1 MNFLLMMAVLLLAFA
16 NGANDNFK
24 GVATLWGAG
33 RTSYGAVLLWA
44 TLSTFAGSVLAFSF
58 SEGLVKVFNGSR
70 FLGGAISADPI
81 FLTAVAL
88 GGAVTVLLATLLG
101 APISTTHALAGSL
114 VGAGLLAASP

>member
-1 MNFLLMMAVLLLAFA
+1 MTYLLLAGMLLLAFA

-24 GVATLWGAG
+24 GVATLWGG
-33 RTSYGAVLLWA
+33 GTSYGAVLLWA

-70 FLGGAISADPI
+70 FLGSAISADPI

-114 VGAGLLAASP
+114 VGAGLLAASPA